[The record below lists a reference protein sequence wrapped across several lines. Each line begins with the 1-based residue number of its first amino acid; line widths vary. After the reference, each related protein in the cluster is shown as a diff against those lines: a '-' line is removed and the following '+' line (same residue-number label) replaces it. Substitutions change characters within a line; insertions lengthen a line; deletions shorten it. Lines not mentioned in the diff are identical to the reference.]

1 MHRVFKGRLTT
12 TGMKKI
18 VSRKKFFLKCNVSIA
33 VLLLGIY
40 SNIAAAEAS
49 QFSDSGRNSSIS
61 QQKVTNVAF
70 VVTGQVFDNTKSP
83 LPGVTVAVKGVK
95 NKATATDI
103 NGNYRITVVGG
114 PSSKLVFSFL
124 GMESKEVTIGK
135 QTHINVI
142 LEPGSIALEDVEIV
156 GAYGT
161 VQKRADLVSSAFQV
175 NDKQLKNLPMNRID
189 NLLDGIVPGL
199 KVDVNTDLASS
210 TRSR

>member
-18 VSRKKFFLKCNVSIA
+18 VSRKKFFLKYNVSIA

-83 LPGVTVAVKGVK
+83 LPGVTVAVKGGYCYRYKWKLSYNCSWRPFFEVG
-95 NKATATDI
+95 I
-103 NGNYRITVVGG
+103 FFFGNGIERGYDR
-114 PSSKLVFSFL
+114 
-124 GMESKEVTIGK
+124 
-135 QTHINVI
+135 
-142 LEPGSIALEDVEIV
+142 
-156 GAYGT
+156 
-161 VQKRADLVSSAFQV
+161 
-175 NDKQLKNLPMNRID
+175 
-189 NLLDGIVPGL
+189 
-199 KVDVNTDLASS
+199 
-210 TRSR
+210 